1 MNLLT
6 HQIHINQLPGV
17 DLQLKL
23 TRDLHLKLTRLRGQI
38 MAVLIVF
45 FQSVYSPVVLK
56 LSV

>member
-1 MNLLT
+1 M
-6 HQIHINQLPGV
+6 GV
-17 DLQLKL
+17 LAFQCQPRVKPVELHLKL

-45 FQSVYSPVVLK
+45 FQSVYPPAVLK